1 MSTATIAKRDDMMA
15 LDIADP
21 RSIAEVFAKSG
32 FFQDA
37 RDVAQCAVKLIAGRE
52 LGIPAI
58 AAMTGIYLVKG
69 RITLSANLMATLIK
83 RSGRYNY
90 RVRRLDSEACAID
103 FFEDGQVVGESV
115 FTIEDAVTAGIAH
128 GDNWKHYPRNMLFA
142 RALSNGAKWYCPDLF
157 AGPVYTPDELGGQV
171 DAVSGE
177 PVGDPREVEVLAG
190 MRAETGAPAPDHV
203 ETIVREHRRERLLQN
218 WRAAVDMAE
227 RAGLSVPPADLS
239 EAGETEIAAAG
250 QRVKEALRRAKAAG
264 WTAAFINARRRGL
277 DPARLPC
284 DTDPDD
290 LVEAASALQERLED
304 LNAGA

>member
-1 MSTATIAKRDDMMA
+1 MEDARA
-15 LDIADP
+15 LVHAPAGLDVL
-21 RSIAEVFAKSG
+21 SIGEVFAQSG
-32 FFQDA
+32 FFADSRQA
-37 RDVAQCAVKLIAGRE
+37 AQCVTKILAGRE

-90 RVRRLDSEACAID
+90 RVRRLDGEACEID

-115 FTIEDAVTAGIAH
+115 FTIEDAATAGIAH

-177 PVGDPREVEVLAG
+177 PVVDPRDAEILARV
-190 MRAETGAPAPDHV
+190 RAEVSAPAPDRM
-203 ETIVREHRRERLLQN
+203 EAIVREHRRERLLQN

-227 RAGLSVPPADLS
+227 RAGLSVPPGELS

-250 QRVKEALRRAKAAG
+250 QRLKDALRRAKAAG
-264 WTAAFINARRRGL
+264 WTAAFIDASRRGL
-277 DPARLPC
+277 HPAHLAY
-284 DTDPDD
+284 DTDPDE
-290 LVEAASALQERLED
+290 LLEAAFALQQRRED
-304 LNAGA
+304 LQTGA